1 MNVIETTLDGVLLFK
16 PEVYPDERGF
26 FLERFHE
33 SRYREYG
40 VDLPFVQDN
49 HSRSVKGTLRG
60 LHFQKHFPQG
70 KLVEV
75 IQGRVFDVVVDVR
88 PGSVSFGEWHGVELS
103 NENHWQL
110 WVPPGFAHGFC
121 VLSDEADFLYKCTAY
136 YDPEDEGGIVW
147 NDPNLCINWPI
158 EAPLLSLKDAMLPP
172 LGSLKEEDLP
182 TLPIAIV

>member
-1 MNVIETTLDGVLLFK
+1 MNVIKTTLDGVLLIK
-16 PEVYPDERGF
+16 PEVYSDERGF

-136 YDPEDEGGIVW
+136 YDPQDEGGIVW
-147 NDPNLCINWPI
+147 NDPNLCINWPV
-158 EAPLLSLKDAMLPP
+158 EAPLLSLKDAILPQ